1 MYPSQPPQPPQ
12 PPRQPPYT
20 QPIYPQQAPPPHP
33 CMQPPYPAYP
43 PQASY
48 PPRQP
53 YAVMPY
59 QQPYPPQ
66 GRRPDGA
73 ALIAEAALA
82 LFGIYGVGWLMS
94 GKTTAGIL
102 LMVGGIL
109 WIILVIVGS
118 IFTGGLGACCL
129 LPLHLG
135 AIATSVILLS
145 QQRIMP

>member
-1 MYPSQPPQPPQ
+1 MHPSQPPQ

-20 QPIYPQQAPPPHP
+20 QPIYAQQAPPQV
-33 CMQPPYPAYP
+33 QPPYPAYP

-48 PPRQP
+48 PPKVP

-59 QQPYPPQ
+59 QQQAYPPQ

-73 ALIAEAALA
+73 ALVAEAALA

-102 LMVGGIL
+102 LMAGGIL

-118 IFTGGLGACCL
+118 ILTGGIGACCL
-129 LPLHLG
+129 VPLHMG
-135 AIATSVILLS
+135 AIATSTILLS
-145 QQRIMP
+145 QQRIIS